1 MKFHMSSR
9 QIKRQGLIF
18 QQGSTLIGIIIGL
31 VIGLAVALAVSLYM
45 KRADMPFVKR
55 DQAAKADTD
64 KAAGKDAAPA
74 VAPVDP
80 NESLYSKPRAAD
92 SRPALADVLPGKS
105 NDPAGTKSAENRN
118 LNIDRMPPEKQPLLI
133 DKSTGDPLGKLAE
146 RVARDPA
153 AKAPAVV
160 AAAPS
165 GANGV
170 INPNDDGSRYLIQA
184 GAFKQPEDAETMRAK
199 LAMLGFEAKISQ
211 RETDAGTI
219 HRVRIG
225 PVPDLEMTNRAR
237 AKLAEN
243 GVESSIIKIK

>member
-1 MKFHMSSR
+1 MKCHMSSS
-9 QIKRQGLIF
+9 QIKRQRLIF
-18 QQGSTLIGIIIGL
+18 QQGSTLIGIVIGL

-55 DQAAKADTD
+55 DQLAKSDVD
-64 KAAGKDAAPA
+64 RAAGRDA
-74 VAPVDP
+74 APVDP

-92 SRPALADVLPGKS
+92 SRPALADVVPGRS
-105 NDPAGTKSAENRN
+105 NDPAGTKSAESRN
-118 LNIDRMPPEKQPLLI
+118 LNIDKMPAERQPLLI
-133 DKSTGDPLGKLAE
+133 DKNTGDPLGKLAE
-146 RVARDPA
+146 RVAREPA
-153 AKAPAVV
+153 AKAPSVV
-160 AAAPS
+160 AGVAPP
-165 GANGV
+165 GANGL

-237 AKLAEN
+237 SKLAEN